1 MSVTLEFF
9 GLTRH
14 RAGRP
19 SLTVEASTL
28 GEALE
33 AAAAELPQLEVDCI
47 AGGRLRPGF
56 LANLNG
62 QRFMMDPATPL
73 EPGDAVLILSSDVGG

>member
-14 RAGRP
+14 WAGRS

-28 GEALE
+28 GEALQ
-33 AAAAELPQLEVDCI
+33 AAAAQLPQLKAACI
-47 AGGRLRPGF
+47 ADGRLQPGF
-56 LANLNG
+56 LANLNS
-62 QRFMMDPATPL
+62 QRFTTDPQSPL